1 MSRGS
6 TTGIPATPEEITAE
20 WLTAALSQH
29 QPGVVVSSV
38 EVLDVREV
46 TNTHVRLRIEVEAG
60 GSDPVSSSL
69 FVKMLPLESSRRDA
83 VAATGMG
90 QREARFYRELAPT
103 LSMRLP
109 HAHLALFDD
118 ETGAFIVALD
128 DLDSSNC
135 LISDGTWGV
144 SPEAAMGAL
153 AALAQLHAR
162 FEDPARRE
170 LEVPWIP
177 EATHGRSYGANMLRY
192 GLDHHGDRLSTDF
205 AAIAEL
211 YISDNRALHHLW
223 HRGPLTVVHGDPH
236 IGNLFIDIDIDIDS
250 GSVVDVAAGSGA
262 RVGFLDWGIIN
273 ITSPMRD
280 VSYFMNMALSVD
292 DRRAHERALLRHY
305 LDVRRALGAAPIS
318 YDEAWLAHRLH
329 AAYTVP
335 ACCQIVTFPANAT
348 AARQVFA
355 AAFLARAEAALGD
368 LEARKAVAD
377 QLSR

>member
-1 MSRGS
+1 MSGRP
-6 TTGIPATPEEITAE
+6 TPWIPAGPEGLTAE
-20 WLTAALSQH
+20 WLTGALSQRR
-29 QPGVVVSSV
+29 PGVVVTSV

-46 TNTHVRLRIEVEAG
+46 TNTHVRLRIEVEG
-60 GSDPVSSSL
+60 GVGEPVSSSL
-69 FVKMLPLESSRRDA
+69 FIKMLPLESSRRDA

-90 QREARFYRELAPT
+90 PREARFYRELAPT
-103 LSMRLP
+103 LPLRLP

-118 ETGAFIVALD
+118 QTGAFIVALD
-128 DLDSSNC
+128 DLDSGNC
-135 LISDGTWGV
+135 LTSDGTWGV

-153 AALAQLHAR
+153 TDLAQLHVR
-162 FEDPARRE
+162 FEDPARRA

-211 YISDNRALHHLW
+211 YIADNQALHHLW

-236 IGNLFIDIDIDIDS
+236 IGNLFVDIDGDTD
-250 GSVVDVAAGSGA
+250 AGSGA

-273 ITSPMRD
+273 VTSAMRD
-280 VSYFMNMALSVD
+280 VSYFVNMALSID
-292 DRRAHERALLRHY
+292 DRRAHEGALLRHY
-305 LDVRRALGAAPIS
+305 LDVRRTLGAAPIS

-335 ACCQIVTFPANAT
+335 ACCQIVTFPPNAT